1 MILITGSSGAVG
13 SRVARILKNNGESVR
28 LLARDASRVPE
39 DLQTCEIVTGEY
51 EKPESLAAAFD
62 GVRAAL
68 IVSVYA
74 EPMQRALLHKNA
86 IDAAARAGVG
96 HLAYTSFQCAT
107 PESKFPYGRDHHQ
120 TELYL
125 EASGVTFSS
134 LQDSLYQDIAP
145 HLADDQD
152 RIRGPAGKGKVAW
165 VARDDVARVAAQL
178 LAQPPANSQ
187 RYELTGPEALDL
199 DETASRLSQVL
210 GRKFVYEEETEADG
224 RKWRSEYDA
233 PQWEQDV
240 WIGTY
245 LAMAAGE
252 MATLSGAVKDI
263 TGREPQTFEAT
274 FAGNS

>member
-1 MILITGSSGAVG
+1 M
-13 SRVARILKNNGESVR
+13 R
-28 LLARDASRVPE
+28 LLARDPSRVPD
-39 DLQTCEIVTGEY
+39 DLQSCEIVTGEY
-51 EKPESLAAAFD
+51 EKPESLASAMD
-62 GVRAAL
+62 GVQAAL

-74 EPMQRALLHKNA
+74 EPMKRALLHKNA
-86 IDAAARAGVG
+86 IDAAAAAGVR
-96 HLAYTSFQCAT
+96 HLVYTSFQCAT

-125 EASGVTFSS
+125 EASGISFSS

-145 HLADDQD
+145 HLTDDQD
-152 RIRGPAGKGKVAW
+152 RIRGPAGNGKVAW

-178 LAQPPANSQ
+178 LVQPPANSQ

-199 DETASRLSQVL
+199 DATAARLSKVL
-210 GRKFVYEEETEADG
+210 GRKFTYEEESEADG
-224 RKWRSEYDA
+224 RKWRAEFDV

-252 MATLSGAVKDI
+252 MESLSSAVKDL
-263 TGREPQTFEAT
+263 TGRDPQAFEET
-274 FAGNS
+274 LGGSR